1 MVVTEVYR
9 LAAESR
15 TSYLFY
21 DAPDSPVLDITFQLS
36 WQTVSVQVKNLLSN
50 PTYLAFKRMEEIIAS
65 PPLFSTQDITDRL
78 PRLRNLDQVRD
89 APLQAFHKEI
99 SILQGETRWSHFK
112 PGFNRTP
119 RCLLQTAGEVRAQAC
134 SPMNHVSKNLMCI
147 CMRAGAQLWVE
158 RDRVANLQP
167 LLQQSTG

>member
-21 DAPDSPVLDITFQLS
+21 DAPDSPVPDITFQLS
-36 WQTVSVQVKNLLSN
+36 WQTVSAQVKNLLSN

-99 SILQGETRWSHFK
+99 SILQGETKS
-112 PGFNRTP
+112 
-119 RCLLQTAGEVRAQAC
+119 
-134 SPMNHVSKNLMCI
+134 NHMTLVHVNCRGLNPTGLSE
-147 CMRAGAQLWVE
+147 G
-158 RDRVANLQP
+158 
-167 LLQQSTG
+167 STVPILCGLI